1 MNLNRELRYDT
12 MMIRAGASM
21 KFLASITVAAGAL
34 PATSAIAAPQDT
46 IACAGTVLGFCIDT
60 TLNVSVVVPVAIF
73 VLGYFIN
80 EWVKS
85 RHAALE
91 RLKLYKA
98 LLVEVRLN
106 LKGLKKA
113 DDQMPPA
120 ASFAK
125 LLRADK
131 NNRPVLVYHHTA
143 DVYQTNLAGLV
154 GLPVSL
160 IEGVVT
166 FYQTLAYLRCAAAS
180 VDLQAFSTISN
191 EGREALIEMIR
202 ENIRIAHAQGEGVE
216 RQLVQILDG
225 GA

>member
-1 MNLNRELRYDT
+1 MVRV
-12 MMIRAGASM
+12 GALM
-21 KFLASITVAAGAL
+21 RKLASIVVVAGAL
-34 PATSAIAAPQDT
+34 SATAAKAAEQHT
-46 IACAGTVLGFCIDT
+46 ETCAATAFGLCIDT
-60 TLNVSVVVPVAIF
+60 TLNVSVVVPILIF

-80 EWVKS
+80 EWIKS
-85 RHAALE
+85 RNTALE

-106 LKGLKKA
+106 LKGLQKA
-113 DDQMPPA
+113 DNAMPPA
-120 ASFAK
+120 ASFAL

-180 VDLQAFSTISN
+180 VDLQAFSTISDL
-191 EGREALIEMIR
+191 GREALIEMIR
-202 ENIRIAHAQGEGVE
+202 ETIRIAHAQGEGVE
-216 RQLVQILDG
+216 RQLVQVLDG
-225 GA
+225 KY